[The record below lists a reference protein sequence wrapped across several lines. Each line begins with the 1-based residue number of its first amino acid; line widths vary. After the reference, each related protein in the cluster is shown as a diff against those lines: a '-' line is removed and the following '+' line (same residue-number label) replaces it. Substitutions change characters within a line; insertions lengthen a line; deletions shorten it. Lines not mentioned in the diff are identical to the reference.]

1 MKKITLLLSLLALL
15 LAACGSDSHGQHQSP
30 GDHSHDRGNEEASSG
45 RVPNNGAVVRIVSPV
60 EGATFSQ
67 DDQIIV
73 EIEVEN
79 FTVGV
84 AGNHWH
90 IYANGVS
97 QGMIMGQTAEYV
109 LRGLEPGSYEL
120 SVYLADSDHRDL
132 EDGDSVQITVTAD

>member
-1 MKKITLLLSLLALL
+1 MKKATLLLSLLALL
-15 LAACGSDSHGQHQSP
+15 LVGCG
-30 GDHSHDRGNEEASSG
+30 GDHEHQGSGNHGHDPNNQEASSG

-67 DDQIIV
+67 DEQIIV
-73 EIEVEN
+73 EIVVEN

-90 IYANGVS
+90 IYTNGVS
-97 QGMIMGQTAEYV
+97 QGMIMGQTTEYV

-132 EDGDSVQITVTAD
+132 EDGDSVQIAVTAD